1 MNILHFNYYKNIL
14 SLVYVIGIKFMKSK
28 KNLKM
33 MRIGIVDYGVGN
45 LKSISHAVEKKGG
58 DAIITSSPEVLK
70 ECNGII
76 LPGVGAFR
84 CAIENLSPIKREISG
99 WVGEKPLLGICLG
112 MQILAS
118 ESEEGGL
125 HRGLDLIPG
134 QVIKLKGNIKIPHM
148 GWNSLKITKYHELFD
163 GIEEGSYVYFV
174 HSYYMRTDEKFV
186 NTITRYGVDFP
197 SSVAKDSVMG
207 TQFHPE
213 KSGDTGLRIIENF
226 INMCRR

>member
-1 MNILHFNYYKNIL
+1 
-14 SLVYVIGIKFMKSK
+14 
-28 KNLKM
+28 

-58 DAIITSSPEVLK
+58 KAVITSSPDELRR
-70 ECNGII
+70 CDGII

-84 CAIENLSPIKREISG
+84 CAIENIAPIKSEILELVSDR
-99 WVGEKPLLGICLG
+99 PLLGICLG

-134 QVIKLKGNIKIPHM
+134 KVTRLTGDIKIPHM
-148 GWNSLKITKYHELFD
+148 GWNSLRITRYSELFD
-163 GIEEGSYVYFV
+163 GIEDGSYVYFV
-174 HSYYMRTDEKFV
+174 HSYFMRTDERFV
-186 NTITRYGVDFP
+186 STKTEYGVEFP
-197 SSVAKDSVMG
+197 SSVVRDSVMG

-226 INMCRR
+226 IDMCRR